1 MGTPAELKEL
11 HLTSFKGFKDQV
23 LPLGDTTLLIGRNS
37 TGKSNALDAL
47 ETLSRLA
54 SGESISDALDGRR
67 REGGA
72 IRGGSIGLVPHGE
85 EAFTLGCLVEMDGYE
100 HRYSLTIGV
109 SPEGECRILEERL
122 LGPALPASGGKW
134 ESDRTL
140 FESGP
145 AENNRTGNLEVQ
157 YHNGK
162 QGYNPQVFFADN
174 RLILKQFIDRFQ
186 YSNET
191 GVRSAVEGAVAVLEA
206 LQSIFHLDPVPYLMR
221 DYVRERPNSME
232 RTGENISA
240 VLLDISKRAPETFD
254 KIQGLISEVVDEK
267 VTGLDF
273 IKTELGEIMLALKE
287 TNFRTPAREMS
298 DGLLRFLAIAAT
310 LLPASQH
317 LDIEAG
323 RVKKLS
329 SSSDE
334 LVQGGV
340 LAVIEELENG
350 VHPSQASRLLQIVE
364 ESGQR
369 PGFKVLATTHSPAL
383 LDAAEGRF
391 NESIVVCYRDS
402 VTGASLLKPL
412 VDFPDF
418 EQVLAGQSLGR
429 AVAVDKFRDDAQDSP
444 DYRALN
450 ELLGI

>member
-23 LPLGDTTLLIGRNS
+23 LPLGDATLLIGRNS

-85 EAFTLGCLVEMDGYE
+85 EAFTLGCLVEMDGYD

-109 SPEGECRILEERL
+109 SNEGDPQILEEHL
-122 LGPALPASGGKW
+122 EGPALPASG
-134 ESDRTL
+134 RNRVL
-140 FESGP
+140 FSGR
-145 AENNRTGNLEVQ
+145 ADQGNRTGSLEVY

-162 QGYNPQVFFADN
+162 QGYNPKTLFADN
-174 RLILKQFIDRFQ
+174 RLVLKQFIDRFQ
-186 YSNET
+186 YSGEH
-191 GVRSAVEGAVAVLEA
+191 GIRAAVEGAAAVLEA
-206 LQSIFHLDPVPYLMR
+206 LRSIFHLDPVPYLMR
-221 DYVRERPNSME
+221 DYVRERPSSME

-310 LLPASQH
+310 LLPASRH

-383 LDAAEGRF
+383 LDAAEGGF
-391 NESIVVCYRDS
+391 NESIVVCYREP
-402 VTGASLLKPL
+402 VTGASFLKPL

-429 AVAVDKFRDDAQDSP
+429 AVAADKFRDGTQDSP